1 MSGDQICDAEACN
14 NRMLSGLNKCLEH
27 VYQITLDWH
36 TNEWMGSLPALE
48 AAMQIAVRKQWTYT
62 HNYQAI
68 QDRVQE
74 IRDGKRPSSD
84 LVILDNE
91 FSPSSQQ
98 PFEIAIIDRVY
109 GRILINTLVK
119 HPEGSRIASNPYSS
133 ASNGLPAAIKNFLA
147 TGGYSDILP
156 SNDNCIPL
164 LQVLRHQQ
172 LPAPSGFRIFPLKLE
187 IIFSVFY
194 PRHKLCG
201 RNHRTLVDCQQ
212 TKLVLDKFDSL
223 CNPVESRGS
232 EWQPEEMATVSQRQI
247 LDFFNWEKKTVSNE
261 KQDGIDGGGESG
273 GPSTVTTH
281 AVAKTEDEGNKYAY
295 GDFGRRG

>member
-1 MSGDQICDAEACN
+1 MSGDQICDAETCN

-48 AAMQIAVRKQWTYT
+48 AAVQIAVRKQWTYP

-133 ASNGLPAAIKNFLA
+133 ASNGLPGAIK
-147 TGGYSDILP
+147 
-156 SNDNCIPL
+156 
-164 LQVLRHQQ
+164 
-172 LPAPSGFRIFPLKLE
+172 
-187 IIFSVFY
+187 
-194 PRHKLCG
+194 
-201 RNHRTLVDCQQ
+201 
-212 TKLVLDKFDSL
+212 
-223 CNPVESRGS
+223 
-232 EWQPEEMATVSQRQI
+232 
-247 LDFFNWEKKTVSNE
+247 
-261 KQDGIDGGGESG
+261 
-273 GPSTVTTH
+273 
-281 AVAKTEDEGNKYAY
+281 
-295 GDFGRRG
+295 